1 MDANSR
7 SRKKP
12 FWACCFGAPQVEDE
26 QAVAQQQHQQSDK
39 PLPLAA
45 ASITAHANAT
55 AAADA
60 SPDLVVYSTDQLQ
73 SAVPTALR
81 ETCKSTDQAL
91 MTPKHHPV
99 VLPDMP
105 HIRPLMAMSLNRP
118 YTDPDWFAAMS
129 ALEKVQKVQQARALQ
144 QLRAHHPHSH
154 RHSSVSAAADDDTEA
169 WYDARSATMSDS
181 SVAFIS
187 DAEREEVSRLA
198 YEMEAQE
205 HAQGQL
211 TVSVVQELQP
221 PTPSC
226 VPNPPLLFAEKD
238 WKYIPVNTKPFLFY
252 WERDAQRS
260 SPFPLPIDEQ
270 MKLNSLFQKTHQS
283 IPGMWLREV
292 GDQLLLHAQPTVLAI
307 PGIVNYTEYY
317 NKDQSPSSWT
327 LRRDIRIGK
336 TMGQMYMTTD
346 GVLIFRVFTMGMFS
360 KAIEWVGE
368 DYTRLE
374 DNGET
379 IVTRQ
384 LCKIH
389 ADNSV
394 GTQFLVGRKLGTQP
408 PRRSSFGGH

>member
-1 MDANSR
+1 MDTNSR
-7 SRKKP
+7 SRKQP
-12 FWACCFGAPQVEDE
+12 LCACCFGAPQVEDE
-26 QAVAQQQHQQSDK
+26 QAVAQQQHQQADK
-39 PLPLAA
+39 QAQPLTAA
-45 ASITAHANAT
+45 AVTAHAKAI

-60 SPDLVVYSTDQLQ
+60 SPDFVMPMPEKLQ
-73 SAVPTALR
+73 TAVR
-81 ETCKSTDQAL
+81 ENRKSTDQAL
-91 MTPKHHPV
+91 MSPKHHQV

-105 HIRPLMAMSLNRP
+105 NIKPLMAMSLARP

-144 QLRAHHPHSH
+144 QLRAHHAHATA
-154 RHSSVSAAADDDTEA
+154 RHSSISGITNDDDTEA

-187 DAEREEVSRLA
+187 DAEREEVARLA
-198 YEMEAQE
+198 HEMEETE

-211 TVSVVQELQP
+211 TVSVVRELEP
-221 PTPSC
+221 ATPNC
-226 VPNPPLLFAEKD
+226 VPNPPLLFAEKH

-252 WERDAQRS
+252 WERDPLRS

-292 GDQLLLHAQPTVLAI
+292 GSQLLLHAQPTLLAI

-317 NKDQSPSSWT
+317 NKDQSPSHWT
-327 LRRDIRIGK
+327 LRRDIKIGK
-336 TMGQMYMTTD
+336 TMGQMFMTTD

-360 KAIEWVGE
+360 KTIEWVGE

-384 LCKIH
+384 LCKMH
-389 ADNSV
+389 HDDSV
-394 GTQFLVGRKLGTQP
+394 GTQFLVGRKIGTQP
-408 PRRSSFGGH
+408 PRRGSHSGH